1 VNNFRRALTAPSD
14 TVAQPPNLYLK
25 NRRLALCTCA
35 LALVLMAIALSM
47 PPMAIFN
54 SRPADYLSVHL
65 LLEMFA
71 ISVSLMIVTIAWNI
85 PDQNVEP
92 IAQAMVFGFVSV
104 AGLDILHTLY
114 FVGMP
119 GLVVDG
125 SINTSLFF
133 WLSSR
138 ATEVTVLCLA
148 ALQLRLPGSRSFWL
162 VAGIALVVSLLL
174 IAILLPQW
182 LPVSYIPGS
191 GLTPLKSTF
200 EYILCVVN
208 LGLALC
214 FFLRSRKTQSSR
226 DLWLSVA
233 CFITA
238 MGALAFAQY
247 RTPSEFI
254 NLFGHFYKVAA
265 YCFLYLAAFQIA
277 VRKPY
282 RLLEVR
288 EQRIREQETE
298 LHNLLSNL
306 PVGVARLDES
316 LHLRYANP
324 TLIRSLDRRP
334 QSVIGQ
340 TITDLLL
347 TDVAEQIKPHLFKA
361 LEGVRSDL
369 DLEYVRP
376 DGNSAFASCLVV
388 PERQVSGREAG
399 VLVIFTDTSER
410 ERNRQKLMDSLR
422 ENAEIKAALDA
433 HAIVAITDNRGVIT
447 QVNDKFCAIS
457 QYARS
462 ELIGRTHS
470 LINSGHHPREF
481 FQDLWRT
488 ISHGEVWSG
497 EVCNRTKDGSLYWVQ
512 STIMPFIGK
521 DGLPEQYIAIRADI
535 TKRKRIEEAAQRM
548 ALHDALTGLANRRLM
563 SERLIRALHN
573 SQRDHQHGA
582 LLLMDMDHFKEIN
595 DTLGHPVGDQLLKEV
610 AARLQGT
617 LRQGDTVARLGG
629 DEFVVI
635 LEGLGNSQKSAMN
648 YASDTGEKIRQV
660 LSAAYNLHGHLAHI
674 TPSIGVVLFDGTLQN
689 TDELIKQADIALYK
703 AKNAGRDQLR
713 FFDNTLQ
720 SEINQRALLLRDLR
734 LALEQDE
741 LRLLYQPV
749 VATDEQILGFEAL
762 LRWQNPQ
769 LGLVSPAQFI
779 PLAEESGLIIMIGQW
794 VLSTACRQLAEWQQD
809 PVRQTWTIAVNI
821 SARQLSQNNFVQQ
834 VLQVLASTC
843 APANRLRLEITES
856 MLQHDLT
863 VTIEKMEALRQ
874 IGVRFSLDDF
884 GTGYSSMSYLKQMP
898 LDQLKIDKSFVDEI
912 LTDSTDRAIA
922 RTVVTLAEY
931 LGLEVVAEGVEER
944 AQKELLVSI
953 GCRAFQGYLFGKPA
967 PLA

>member
-1 VNNFRRALTAPSD
+1 M
-14 TVAQPPNLYLK
+14 QPPSLYLK

-35 LALVLMAIALSM
+35 LALVLMAIALSL
-47 PPMAIFN
+47 PPMAIFT

-114 FVGMP
+114 FAGMP

-125 SINTSLFF
+125 SINTSIFF

-138 ATEVTVLCLA
+138 AVEVTVLCLA

-162 VAGIALVVSLLL
+162 VAGIALVVALLL

-191 GLTPLKSTF
+191 GLTPLKNTC
-200 EYILCVVN
+200 EYILCAVN
-208 LGLALC
+208 LGLALR
-214 FFLRSRKTQSSR
+214 FILRSRKTQSSR

-238 MGALAFAQY
+238 MGALAFTQY
-247 RTPSEFI
+247 QKTSEFI
-254 NLFGHFYKVAA
+254 NLFGHLYKVAA
-265 YCFLYLAAFQIA
+265 YCFFYLAAFQIA

-282 RLLEVR
+282 RLLEAR
-288 EQRIREQETE
+288 EERIREQETE
-298 LHNLLSNL
+298 LHNLLNNL
-306 PVGVARLDES
+306 PLGVARLDD
-316 LHLRYANP
+316 HLQLCYANP
-324 TLIRSLDRRP
+324 TLIHSLDRHP
-334 QSVIGQ
+334 ESVIGQ
-340 TITDLLL
+340 TITDLLF

-388 PERQVSGREAG
+388 PERQVSGRKAG

-422 ENAEIKAALDA
+422 EIADIKAALDA
-433 HAIVAITDNRGVIT
+433 HAIVAITDARGVIA

-457 QYARS
+457 QYGRS

-470 LINSGHHPREF
+470 LINSGHHPHEF
-481 FQDLWRT
+481 FQDMWRT

-497 EVCNRTKDGSLYWVQ
+497 EVCNRAKDGTLYWVQ

-573 SQRDHQHGA
+573 SQRHHQHGA

-595 DTLGHPVGDQLLKEV
+595 DTLGHPIGDQLLKEV
-610 AARLQGT
+610 AGRLQDN

-635 LEGLGNSQKSAMN
+635 LEELGNSQESATHH
-648 YASDTGEKIRQV
+648 ASDTGEKIRQA
-660 LSAAYNLHGHLAHI
+660 LSAPYLLQGHLAEV
-674 TPSIGVVLFDGTLQN
+674 TPSIGVVLFDGTLESA
-689 TDELIKQADIALYK
+689 DELIRQADIALYK
-703 AKNAGRDQLR
+703 AKDAGRDQLC
-713 FFDNTLQ
+713 FFDNALQ
-720 SEINQRALLLRDLR
+720 NETNQRAQLLRELRQALELDALR
-734 LALEQDE
+734 LF
-741 LRLLYQPV
+741 YQPV
-749 VATDEQILGFEAL
+749 VAADEQILGYEAL

-769 LGLVSPAQFI
+769 RGLVSPAQFI
-779 PLAEESGLIIMIGQW
+779 PLAEESGLIIPIGQW
-794 VLSTACRQLAEWQQD
+794 VLTTACRQLAEWQSD
-809 PVRQTWTIAVNI
+809 PRYQAWTIAVNI
-821 SARQLSQNNFVQQ
+821 SARQLSQNDFVQQ
-834 VLQVLASTC
+834 VLQALASTG

-863 VTIEKMEALRQ
+863 VTIGKMQALRQ

-884 GTGYSSMSYLKQMP
+884 GTGYSSMSYLKHMP

-912 LTDSTDRAIA
+912 LTDSTDSAIA
-922 RTVVTLAEY
+922 RTVVTLAEN
-931 LGLEVVAEGVEER
+931 LCLEVVAEGVEQRE
-944 AQKELLVSI
+944 QLELLLSI